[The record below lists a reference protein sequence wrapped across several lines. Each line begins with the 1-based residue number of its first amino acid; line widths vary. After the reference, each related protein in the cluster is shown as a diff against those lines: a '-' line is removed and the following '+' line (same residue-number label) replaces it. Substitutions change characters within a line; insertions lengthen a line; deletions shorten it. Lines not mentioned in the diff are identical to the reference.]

1 MRGHA
6 RAGAAMKLV
15 TRLVVSHAAV
25 AVIAGGATLLVVRQ
39 LAPLLFD
46 ERVRRLGQGAGGA
59 MGTLR
64 QQMASAVDQSL
75 LIGVLVGVA
84 GATVTGAIAAYRL
97 VRPLRQVREAA
108 RRLADGDYSHR
119 VPLPH
124 DRELAD
130 LAHDVN
136 ELGKSLSDTETRRT
150 ALISDVA
157 HEMRTPLTVIDG
169 YLEGMIDEVIPTTP
183 AQLDL
188 VRAETRRLRRLAAD
202 LSTLSRADEGRLAIH
217 PVPMDLGAVVAGAAR
232 RLIPQ
237 AGEGGVQLE
246 VQPGPGPVWVQAD
259 PDRIAQIVT
268 NLVGNALHATPSG
281 GIVTVGLE
289 LTPQAALVHVADTGV
304 GLAPEDLARVFE
316 RFFRAPGG
324 AYPGSGVGL
333 TIARTLARG
342 HGGDL
347 YAVSDGPG
355 RGCTFSFWLPLAT
368 AANGIPRGV

>member
-1 MRGHA
+1 
-6 RAGAAMKLV
+6 MKSLV
-15 TRLVVSHAAV
+15 TRLVASHAVV
-25 AVIAGGATLLVVRQ
+25 AVIAGVATLLVVRQ

-46 ERVRRLGQGAGGA
+46 ERVRRMGQGAGVMGA
-59 MGTLR
+59 LR

-84 GATVTGAIAAYRL
+84 AATVVGAFAAYRL
-97 VRPLRQVREAA
+97 VRPVRQVREAA
-108 RRLADGDYSHR
+108 RRLADGDYSHQ

-136 ELGKSLSDTETRRT
+136 ELGKSLADTEARRT

-157 HEMRTPLTVIDG
+157 HELRTPLTVIDG

-188 VRAETRRLRRLAAD
+188 VRVETRRLRRLAQD

-217 PVPMDLGAVVAGAAR
+217 PVRIDLAVVVAGAAQ
-232 RLIPQ
+232 RLAAQ
-237 AGEGGVQLE
+237 ASEAGLALQVQT
-246 VQPGPGPVWVQAD
+246 GATSVWVQAD
-259 PDRIAQIVT
+259 PDRIAQIVS
-268 NLVGNALHATPSG
+268 NLVGNAIHATPSG
-281 GIVTVGLE
+281 GEVTVRLE
-289 LTPQAALVHVADTGV
+289 VAAEAALVDVTDTGI
-304 GLAPEDLARVFE
+304 GLAPQDLARVFE
-316 RFFRAPGG
+316 RFYRAPSGS
-324 AYPGSGVGL
+324 YPGSGVGL
-333 TIARTLARG
+333 TIARTLARD

-355 RGCTFSFWLPLAT
+355 RGCTFSFWLPLT
-368 AANGIPRGV
+368 PEIPRGV